1 MLMHQIKIFH
11 ILSLILGKSVSLV
24 KNRLLSETEAYL
36 RPWQLKTKGSC
47 KLRVDAGGEDR
58 RHWKNLLE
66 NRFTKETT
74 CLPFSMS
81 DFPQFITTF
90 ICCVKQ
96 MKQQRIS

>member
-58 RHWKNLLE
+58 RH
-66 NRFTKETT
+66 
-74 CLPFSMS
+74 
-81 DFPQFITTF
+81 
-90 ICCVKQ
+90 
-96 MKQQRIS
+96 